1 MSRNK
6 KKILPQK
13 KSVFS
18 FVVDGECEYWYLQM
32 LKDNEKSLK
41 INLAPDIY
49 KKKTLEEQY
58 KRVIELAKE
67 SEKVF
72 WVVDFDVIN
81 KETKETK
88 ERKRGQ
94 KSKMTK
100 FKEYYQKVKR
110 HSNIEVIINNPCLE
124 YWFLLHFEQTTKYFE
139 SFDKFEKRLKKHLTN
154 YQKTEKYFIKS
165 NPDIYKRLKPN
176 LLTAISNAQKTGK
189 FDFDKVQKG
198 ITEMYI
204 VFRELSKKRQ

>member
-6 KKILPQK
+6 KSILPQK

-32 LKDNEKSLK
+32 LKHNEKSLK
-41 INLAPDIY
+41 IHLSPNIY

-81 KETKETK
+81 KETKE
-88 ERKRGQ
+88 RKHGQ
-94 KSKMTK
+94 KSKLTK
-100 FKEYYQKVKR
+100 FKECYQKVKR
-110 HSNIEVIINNPCLE
+110 HSNIEIIVNNPCLE

-139 SFDKFEKRLKKHLTN
+139 GYDKLEMFLKKHLSN
-154 YQKTEKYFIKS
+154 YQKTEKYFVKS

-176 LLTAISNAQKTGK
+176 LSTAISNSQTIGE
-189 FDFDKVQKG
+189 FDFDNVQTG
-198 ITEMYI
+198 ITEMYKI
-204 VFRELSKKRQ
+204 FRELSQKRE